1 MTSRK
6 NKTVFTALEGGEGA
20 GKSTQAQLLVTR
32 LHREG
37 RHATLVH
44 EPGTTALGQHLREYL
59 KSKQK
64 IAPEA
69 ELLLFEAS
77 RAQLMAEVIQPSLDH
92 GISVIAD
99 RFAAS
104 SIAYQGYGRRI
115 GGNKVR
121 KFNDFATGGL
131 YPDLNIL
138 LDLPPSAG
146 LGRTSGPQLALG
158 YEQQEPPRQE
168 LPRQDTEETRRFE
181 DLPEGF
187 HQRVREGY
195 LAQATEDPEG
205 WTMIDGTMSLD
216 RVHEAIWE
224 KVLEI
229 IK

>member
-6 NKTVFTALEGGEGA
+6 NKPVFIALEGGEGA

-32 LHREG
+32 IQQEG

-44 EPGTTALGQHLREYL
+44 EPGTTPLGQHLREYL

-77 RAQLMAEVIQPSLDH
+77 RAQLMAEVIQPSLSH

-115 GGNKVR
+115 GGKKVR
-121 KFNDFATGGL
+121 QFNDFATGGL

-138 LDLPPSAG
+138 LNLPPSAG
-146 LGRTSGPQLALG
+146 LERTSGPQLALG
-158 YEQQEPPRQE
+158 YEQQEN
-168 LPRQDTEETRRFE
+168 LRQDTEGTRRFE
-181 DLPEGF
+181 ELPDGF

-195 LAQATEDPEG
+195 LAQVAEDPER
-205 WTMIDGTMSLD
+205 WTMIDGTMPLD
-216 RVHEAIWE
+216 QIHEAIWE
-224 KVLEI
+224 KILEI
-229 IK
+229 MK